1 MPAADVM
8 AGARENVAVCVRL
21 RPSEEEQSVWT
32 VDASSQRIAPTPQHP
47 ALAKRAGSSAGGA
60 APASDDDERS
70 AAAYDFRFDHLVLG
84 HERTE
89 CLYDRAVFPVVR
101 AAMEGYN
108 GTVFAY
114 GQTGSGKTHTMSG
127 TRDEPGVIPCAVHD
141 VFAMIRDAPERE
153 FLLRVSFLEIY
164 NETLKDLLAPPGA
177 GGAAGA
183 TPSRGPATPT
193 RTAAPA
199 PRIVEERGRITL
211 ANLHEEVVTTPAEV
225 LALLERGE
233 AARHVG
239 ATDWNTR
246 SSRSHSVFQLT
257 IESREAAQGGVRVSQ
272 LNLIDLA
279 GSERAASELARRK
292 EGAYINK
299 SLLTLGTVIAK
310 LTEPGAHAD
319 AHIPYRDSKLTRLL
333 QTSLS
338 GDARVAVICT
348 IAQESSAAQ
357 ETLSTLKFGRRCKMV
372 VTKAQKHVTVDDK
385 ALLEQYRRE
394 LDTLRARLEAS
405 AGASAPVSTDSPP
418 HTPPRRA
425 ADLEALRS
433 EHAAEA
439 QQVADLRETRQGL
452 KAQIDHLT
460 RLILTSRNVAAETPQ
475 RSHLRVDDVAASP
488 RRGPRMSDLPA
499 RSTGAVPWT
508 PGTSSDLAHHA
519 ELASLRKE
527 LRLAREAHHDA
538 VHALQEELSAARLRA
553 EEALAEADDAHAEVR
568 EVQIAIAEVR
578 AELDV
583 LRAEADEARAD
594 ADVARADAEDA
605 RADADEARADA
616 EAVRREAAWGD
627 DAEAA
632 RAEAQAAQEEAD
644 AARAEADEWREACE
658 AAQADADAAR
668 AEAEAA
674 HADADAARADA
685 AQAARA
691 LREAREA
698 HATDEAHRE
707 FRELVG
713 ATHPVHADEK
723 DAAHLYA
730 RIAALE
736 RALAEERATRD
747 MNSLPERPLAS
758 PMRARKDMTPPRVP
772 LRTRSTGASPEPAR
786 PDDVAALK
794 AQIAQQQALITTLN
808 QSVDG
813 WQTRVQMQAHKIAQL
828 AAMVEGEDAEV
839 PSLADEPAR
848 GTSPGGPGVRAR
860 SPAPAVQQRRPRST
874 EAAGRLQAADAEVR
888 RERCA
893 SPARATA
900 ALAVPPAPMRAE
912 HEVPPR
918 SPPRS
923 PRSLPQPQVPASP
936 ASPSARRPLPQPAA
950 PAARLPT
957 SMSQPAAPA
966 AAPCVAWAADAA
978 DAARGDAGAAGAQR
992 QRRGAQGDGAGERAP
1007 LPPVPRRRAEAPR
1020 VPVQRSASGARRTPT
1035 LGSVPESPGRAGETR
1050 GAGARGPPPSH
1061 TVRARLSAFVPSTD
1075 DGARRPTQGKGA
1087 AGAERVRDASILR
1100 ELNDLRAMPR
1110 VESSRTMYTTS
1121 HATVAS
1127 DLAHPRPSAAAY
1139 KTDASHGEGRGFP
1152 ASGHARRSDGAV
1164 MDVSGPPAE
1173 MGARVPAEDAAQAA
1187 PAAGERA
1194 SSPVD
1199 ADAPAAWATASCAY
1213 EGTGSEDEASVAPAH
1228 DAHAAAVHFD
1238 VPDVVPAT
1246 LAFADVYNNDASSI
1260 REVVLHNPTD
1270 DACSVTLHGAPG
1282 VRWTQL
1288 RAQNAAPPTPLWAA
1302 SEATN
1307 TVAWVRADGLS
1318 PAHLRAMRHMAANL
1332 ETVTSLTLVP
1342 HERRVLYVEVR
1353 VREVAS
1359 AAEREIGTQ
1368 LVHLRTALG
1377 VDVGGRTTA
1386 LPVHISTAA
1395 VDVTL
1400 ALAHAP
1406 PRGADGER
1414 AERAAAAGRERTL
1427 VLDVGDVVVGESVSR
1442 TLHLTNRSAIEC
1454 FAQFQRQGDDAEDG
1468 RDPRVHVVDLADGR
1482 ALPLVAAPKASTAY
1496 APVPLAAHATRTLAV
1511 VLEPRAPCANYEQ
1524 TLTLVNLHAQ
1534 SESVRVLIR
1543 ANILGATSDEALA
1556 ILNACPLDFGDC
1568 CGGQWTRQL
1577 LILKNTADVPLD
1589 VRFQA
1594 DKDVEVT
1601 FQLADLAQARDTTD
1615 DDGEGPGTP
1624 DVDSGDDDVPLG
1636 GSSTTA
1642 AARARQAASPPRAA
1656 TPPGADESDAASSNA
1671 SQAGSRVASPEPEAA
1686 REAEAGVPAARIAP
1700 LGEGALGAEREP
1712 ARLASYSVSALAAA
1726 QRAPPV
1732 SAQRRM
1738 HDPVAM
1744 LRGAGESQ
1752 HNHLEELVLRPG
1764 AQYRVVVSHRPPREA
1779 LDATYSAG
1787 RLREA
1792 AFRIY
1797 LDHARLRDN
1806 ARAPGGMQRQT
1817 IDCHLRTCTPF
1828 ISVSPKVVDFGV
1840 AGVGTRKPGQI
1851 AVTNHADLSTRILL
1865 RFVSKVLSMYMDPIT
1880 VPARQTV
1887 EVRMDFFPRRVN
1899 DAYRKQITVMNLL
1912 NRPNDQIFEV
1922 RARNVDLQRVSF
1934 HSLFYRILTRTGANY
1949 LDFGDVNIHSSR
1961 VRSFAIE
1968 NLCAERLVLELSVAH
1983 PEDLVLYVKAPPH
1996 ADAPPAADGARDD
2009 TDARARPRAGTE
2021 RKERFLETIST
2032 DATALARTDA
2042 HAGRA
2047 PRTPRPARRDEAR
2060 AARPVRL
2067 DLGAALKRG
2076 LRGRVTYR
2084 YGAAVTFKDRTLLH
2098 SLEALDLASGPPVD
2112 AARLSAKARRVQRL
2126 QARDG
2131 DDAPDARHTRARAA
2145 APARRT
2151 GAASVVPAVGRG
2163 GATPSPPRAAKPAAP
2178 APRTDASPA
2187 LTGQLRAAAPML
2199 SDPAE
2204 VAHLDVDELIAALV
2218 AQSPNLS
2225 TFFLRGLEAEERVVR
2240 TEINLQRALRAA
2252 IEGGQLVPIG
2262 MLHVPPHAE
2271 VQVVAVYTPSGTTRP
2286 HIQGTARKQDSRIFL
2301 RLLEFDAARAAHLP
2315 EFAALQRRDVDELPV
2330 RDLMVR
2336 STVCRSMLELGQPHI
2351 NFGAMDKGEKRE
2363 RKLWIQNRS
2372 EWALR
2377 YYIRKSGSIASGDI
2391 RLGLG
2396 RYGVVPG
2403 YGKRGVDFVFS
2414 PSLSG
2419 PFYERLLVENIADHD
2434 NDQPVVLKAAVRKVA
2449 NFATDPGALDFGTCR
2464 AGQASMPESVL
2475 VSNTTNKARAFV
2487 VRIDESLVPPVPLDV
2502 LVATSDDSVTHR
2514 TLSREEE
2521 EEVETLLQKLKI
2533 AERKGNTDKL
2543 AKYRERLQHLGAP
2556 VPPAAGTDA
2565 GSEHGSEA
2573 SSEHD
2578 GATHTGPAGG
2588 TVAGTAHAVALVWPP
2603 SRAHGDEART
2613 ALTLHL
2619 AAQQSQKLLLRV
2631 RVPRGTRAADVHVG
2645 LRVHEVKNS
2654 DETRPIHIHARTEP

>member
-1 MPAADVM
+1 M
-8 AGARENVAVCVRL
+8 GAR
-21 RPSEEEQSVWT
+21 
-32 VDASSQRIAPTPQHP
+32 
-47 ALAKRAGSSAGGA
+47 
-60 APASDDDERS
+60 
-70 AAAYDFRFDHLVLG
+70 
-84 HERTE
+84 
-89 CLYDRAVFPVVR
+89 
-101 AAMEGYN
+101 
-108 GTVFAY
+108 
-114 GQTGSGKTHTMSG
+114 
-127 TRDEPGVIPCAVHD
+127 
-141 VFAMIRDAPERE
+141 
-153 FLLRVSFLEIY
+153 
-164 NETLKDLLAPPGA
+164 
-177 GGAAGA
+177 
-183 TPSRGPATPT
+183 
-193 RTAAPA
+193 
-199 PRIVEERGRITL
+199 
-211 ANLHEEVVTTPAEV
+211 
-225 LALLERGE
+225 
-233 AARHVG
+233 
-239 ATDWNTR
+239 
-246 SSRSHSVFQLT
+246 
-257 IESREAAQGGVRVSQ
+257 
-272 LNLIDLA
+272 
-279 GSERAASELARRK
+279 
-292 EGAYINK
+292 
-299 SLLTLGTVIAK
+299 
-310 LTEPGAHAD
+310 
-319 AHIPYRDSKLTRLL
+319 
-333 QTSLS
+333 
-338 GDARVAVICT
+338 
-348 IAQESSAAQ
+348 
-357 ETLSTLKFGRRCKMV
+357 
-372 VTKAQKHVTVDDK
+372 
-385 ALLEQYRRE
+385 
-394 LDTLRARLEAS
+394 
-405 AGASAPVSTDSPP
+405 
-418 HTPPRRA
+418 
-425 ADLEALRS
+425 
-433 EHAAEA
+433 
-439 QQVADLRETRQGL
+439 
-452 KAQIDHLT
+452 
-460 RLILTSRNVAAETPQ
+460 
-475 RSHLRVDDVAASP
+475 
-488 RRGPRMSDLPA
+488 
-499 RSTGAVPWT
+499 
-508 PGTSSDLAHHA
+508 
-519 ELASLRKE
+519 
-527 LRLAREAHHDA
+527 
-538 VHALQEELSAARLRA
+538 
-553 EEALAEADDAHAEVR
+553 AHAE
-568 EVQIAIAEVR
+568 
-578 AELDV
+578 
-583 LRAEADEARAD
+583 
-594 ADVARADAEDA
+594 
-605 RADADEARADA
+605 
-616 EAVRREAAWGD
+616 
-627 DAEAA
+627 
-632 RAEAQAAQEEAD
+632 
-644 AARAEADEWREACE
+644 
-658 AAQADADAAR
+658 
-668 AEAEAA
+668 
-674 HADADAARADA
+674 
-685 AQAARA
+685 
-691 LREAREA
+691 
-698 HATDEAHRE
+698 
-707 FRELVG
+707 
-713 ATHPVHADEK
+713 
-723 DAAHLYA
+723 DAAH
-730 RIAALE
+730 
-736 RALAEERATRD
+736 
-747 MNSLPERPLAS
+747 
-758 PMRARKDMTPPRVP
+758 
-772 LRTRSTGASPEPAR
+772 
-786 PDDVAALK
+786 
-794 AQIAQQQALITTLN
+794 
-808 QSVDG
+808 
-813 WQTRVQMQAHKIAQL
+813 
-828 AAMVEGEDAEV
+828 
-839 PSLADEPAR
+839 
-848 GTSPGGPGVRAR
+848 
-860 SPAPAVQQRRPRST
+860 
-874 EAAGRLQAADAEVR
+874 
-888 RERCA
+888 
-893 SPARATA
+893 
-900 ALAVPPAPMRAE
+900 
-912 HEVPPR
+912 
-918 SPPRS
+918 
-923 PRSLPQPQVPASP
+923 
-936 ASPSARRPLPQPAA
+936 
-950 PAARLPT
+950 
-957 SMSQPAAPA
+957 AAPA
-966 AAPCVAWAADAA
+966 AA
-978 DAARGDAGAAGAQR
+978 
-992 QRRGAQGDGAGERAP
+992 
-1007 LPPVPRRRAEAPR
+1007 
-1020 VPVQRSASGARRTPT
+1020 
-1035 LGSVPESPGRAGETR
+1035 
-1050 GAGARGPPPSH
+1050 
-1061 TVRARLSAFVPSTD
+1061 
-1075 DGARRPTQGKGA
+1075 
-1087 AGAERVRDASILR
+1087 
-1100 ELNDLRAMPR
+1100 
-1110 VESSRTMYTTS
+1110 
-1121 HATVAS
+1121 
-1127 DLAHPRPSAAAY
+1127 
-1139 KTDASHGEGRGFP
+1139 
-1152 ASGHARRSDGAV
+1152 
-1164 MDVSGPPAE
+1164 
-1173 MGARVPAEDAAQAA
+1173 
-1187 PAAGERA
+1187 ERA

-1213 EGTGSEDEASVAPAH
+1213 EGTGSEDEAPAAPAH
-1228 DAHAAAVHFD
+1228 DAHAAAVHLD
-1238 VPDVVPAT
+1238 VPDVAPAT
-1246 LAFADVYNNDASSI
+1246 LAFANVYNNDASSI

-1270 DACSVTLHGAPG
+1270 GACSVTLRGAPG

-1288 RAQNAAPPTPLWAA
+1288 RAQNAAPQTPLWAA

-1332 ETVTSLTLVP
+1332 ETVTGLTLVP

-1353 VREVAS
+1353 VRDVAS
-1359 AAEREIGTQ
+1359 AAQREIGTQ

-1406 PRGADGER
+1406 PRAADGERAER

-1454 FAQFQRQGDDAEDG
+1454 FAQFQRQDDDAEDA

-1624 DVDSGDDDVPLG
+1624 DVDSGEDDVPLG

-1642 AARARQAASPPRAA
+1642 AARARQAPGAAASPPRPA
-1656 TPPGADESDAASSNA
+1656 TPPGADDSDAASSNA

-1686 REAEAGVPAARIAP
+1686 AREAEAAGVPAARIAP
-1700 LGEGALGAEREP
+1700 LAEGALGAEREP

-1752 HNHLEELVLRPG
+1752 HNQLEELVLRPG

-1792 AFRIY
+1792 SFRIY

-1983 PEDLVLYVKAPPH
+1983 PEDLVLYVKAPPRT
-1996 ADAPPAADGARDD
+1996 DAPPAADGARDD
-2009 TDARARPRAGTE
+2009 AEARARPRAGTE

-2060 AARPVRL
+2060 AAAGRPARL

-2084 YGAAVTFKDRTLLH
+2084 HGAAVTFKDRTLLH
-2098 SLEALDLASGPPVD
+2098 GLEALDLASGPPID

-2131 DDAPDARHTRARAA
+2131 DDAPDARAARTRTPA

-2151 GAASVVPAVGRG
+2151 GAASVAPRWAG
-2163 GATPSPPRAAKPAAP
+2163 GGGTTPSPPRAGGAGGGAKPAASPARAP
-2178 APRTDASPA
+2178 APRAHASPA

-2271 VQVVAVYTPSGTTRP
+2271 VQVVAVYTPNGSTRP

-2363 RKLWIQNRS
+2363 RKIWIQNRS

-2464 AGQASMPESVL
+2464 AGQVSMPESVL

-2487 VRIDESLVPPVPLDV
+2487 VRVDESLVPPVPLDV

-2556 VPPAAGTDA
+2556 VPPAAGAD
-2565 GSEHGSEA
+2565 A
-2573 SSEHD
+2573 SSEPGSEPSSEPD
-2578 GATHTGPAGG
+2578 APARRPPASGA
-2588 TVAGTAHAVALVWPP
+2588 VAGAAHAVALVWPP

-2631 RVPRGTRAADVHVG
+2631 RVPRGARAADVHVG